1 MDIENKNIDEEN
13 YTLLVNYPNLPQKRV
28 FTIDVSDCNFDEK
41 KIIDDMLNSIK
52 KITYIN
58 DNEEEKND
66 R

>member
-52 KITYIN
+52 KIPYVN
-58 DNEEEKND
+58 DKEEEKND